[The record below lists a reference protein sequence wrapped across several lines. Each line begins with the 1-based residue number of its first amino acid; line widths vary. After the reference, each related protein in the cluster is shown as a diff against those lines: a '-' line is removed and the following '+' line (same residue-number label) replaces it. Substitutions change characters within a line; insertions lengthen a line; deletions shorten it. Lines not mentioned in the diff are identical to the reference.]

1 MKRFWILAGAFAVT
15 LGALTIA
22 LLLGSLG
29 FGYHRNMEHEVLLRE
44 VMARQPTA
52 EGLTR
57 WLGDVKAA
65 PLVAAPASR
74 AEAERPIVEHGGDKA
89 GELRA
94 KAGRYAQMRVF
105 RAADMFYFVFFDVD
119 GVMRDFTC
127 VSR

>member
-15 LGALTIA
+15 LGALAIA
-22 LLLGSLG
+22 MLLGSLG

-57 WLGDVKAA
+57 WLGGVKAA
-65 PLVAAPASR
+65 PLVAAAASR
-74 AEAERPIVEHGGDKA
+74 AEAERLIAEHGGRKS
-89 GELRA
+89 GELLA
-94 KAGRYAQMRVF
+94 KAGRYAQLRVF
-105 RAADMFYFVFFDVD
+105 RAADMFYFVFFDAD